1 MVPGCI
7 GRSGGICSGIWRWP
21 TSDARSPTRVGAGTA
36 LRWRG
41 LNRASPA
48 RLERPAPR
56 TPADPVNAGTTR
68 RVTHARIRGSDRGS
82 QLLFLECVTRVAP
95 HRGAG
100 GTTVAMAI
108 SRRRSGLGGPL
119 TGSVARSWTA
129 RHPHIDV
136 VPEVE
141 RGVLCWGRALRSRGR
156 GVVKPRRRRGA
167 PPSTYGRRTETN
179 RALTTRGSGRSA
191 RPFCVD
197 PRSPLGYAL
206 ALEVGVMIRS
216 AGWLHAPRGTSA
228 RVRLEAP

>member
-1 MVPGCI
+1 MYRQIRGNLFRNMAVAHVGCSLAN
-7 GRSGGICSGIWRWP
+7 SG
-21 TSDARSPTRVGAGTA
+21 
-36 LRWRG
+36 WRG
-41 LNRASPA
+41 DGLALAGAQPGLPRAVGTLPFA
-48 RLERPAPR
+48 H
-56 TPADPVNAGTTR
+56 AGGSRQRGNTR
-68 RVTHARIRGSDRGS
+68 RVTHARIRRPDRSS
-82 QLLFLECVTRVAP
+82 QLHFFQWATRDAP
-95 HRGAG
+95 HREAG
-100 GTTVAMAI
+100 GTTVAMTI
-108 SRRRSGLGGPL
+108 TRRRSGLGGPL

-216 AGWLHAPRGTSA
+216 AGWLHAPRGTRA